1 MKLFLRLGVVFFMS
15 KIEDIKARMILD
27 SRGNPTVETDVFLD
41 NIMGRAAVPSGAST
55 GTYEAVELRDG
66 DSAFH
71 GKGVGSAIANV
82 NSEIRAQLLGQD
94 VSEQSKIDNLLC
106 SLDGTDRKSRLG
118 ANAILS
124 CSMAI
129 AVAAAKAQNIP
140 LYKHIGKLTD
150 HDANI
155 LPVPSMNVIN
165 GGAHAGNK
173 LDIQEHM
180 ILPIGAA
187 SFKDS
192 VRMCSEVY
200 FQLKTI
206 LKKSY
211 GSSSINVGDEGGFAP
226 PFNVPIEPL
235 EFIIKAIEEVGYT
248 DKIKLGL
255 DCAASEFY
263 DTDNKVY
270 ELDSK
275 KYTNSELID
284 FYLELASKYPIISI
298 EDPLAEDDWDGFVEI
313 TDKLGGKLQIIGDD
327 LFVTNMDRLKHGIE
341 MNACNCLLL
350 KLNQIG
356 SVTESFSA
364 AKMAF
369 DNNYSVMVSHRSGET
384 EDNFIADLVV
394 GICSGQIKSGAPARS
409 DRTAKYNQLLR
420 IEEELGSSA
429 KYAGKDFRNVAK

>member
-1 MKLFLRLGVVFFMS
+1 
-15 KIEDIKARMILD
+15 
-27 SRGNPTVETDVFLD
+27 
-41 NIMGRAAVPSGAST
+41 
-55 GTYEAVELRDG
+55 VELRDG

-71 GKGVGSAIANV
+71 GKGVAAAIKNV
-82 NSEIRAQLLGQD
+82 NLEIRSKLIGKD
-94 VSEQSKIDNLLC
+94 VREQNDIDQLLC

-129 AVAAAKAQNIP
+129 AVAAAKTQNLP
-140 LYKHIGKLTD
+140 LYKYIGKMTN
-150 HDANI
+150 HEASM

-180 ILPIGAA
+180 ILPIGATT
-187 SFKDS
+187 FKES

-200 FQLKTI
+200 FQLKNI

-226 PFNVPIEPL
+226 PFNVPTEPL
-235 EFIIKAIEEVGYT
+235 DFIIKAIEEVGYD

-255 DCAASEFY
+255 DCAANEFY
-263 DTDNKVY
+263 NAQKKNY
-270 ELDSK
+270 ILDDK
-275 KYTNSELID
+275 TYTNTELID
-284 FYLELASKYPIISI
+284 FYSELASTYPIISI
-298 EDPLAEDDWDGFVEI
+298 EDPLAEDDWDGFVEM
-313 TDKLGGKLQIIGDD
+313 TDKLGAIIQIIGDD
-327 LFVTNMDRLKHGIE
+327 LFVTNMERLKHGIDI
-341 MNACNCLLL
+341 NACNCLLL

-364 AKMAF
+364 AKMAYE
-369 DNNYSVMVSHRSGET
+369 NNYNVMVSHRSGET

-394 GICSGQIKSGAPARS
+394 GIGSGQIKSGAPARS

-420 IEEELGSSA
+420 IEEDLGSSA
-429 KYAGKDFRNVAK
+429 KYAGKEFRNIRK